1 MGKKSQPWRGSPHPA
16 VAGVCGACQDNW
28 ESLAL
33 KPLRAACS
41 HLLSSTPPSGVDAIL
56 RLQAAQVSSLQCSC
70 YPTSH
75 PFPSRLFSPPKMNT
89 LSLKRLASIIAPLPH
104 TLAAVW
110 SRLLKHRDVK
120 QLLNPAVCSP
130 KSIDAHQP
138 ANPVQIPDQLG
149 DL

>member
-1 MGKKSQPWRGSPHPA
+1 MSAGPA
-16 VAGVCGACQDNW
+16 KTTG

-56 RLQAAQVSSLQCSC
+56 QCSF
-70 YPTSH
+70 YPTRH
-75 PFPSRLFSPPKMNT
+75 PFPSRLFSLPKMNT
-89 LSLKRLASIIAPLPH
+89 SSLKRLASIIAPLPH
-104 TLAAVW
+104 TLAVVW

-130 KSIDAHQP
+130 KSTDAHQP
-138 ANPVQIPDQLG
+138 ANPVQIPHQLG